1 MAGLPS
7 DRAPGREDLSVLG
20 DLELTT
26 GLAPRSADEARRQV
40 AAACRIVARYGH
52 EDLTLGHVSVRGPG
66 EHEVYI
72 KAKGKALGEV
82 TPDDVML
89 VRLDDPEG
97 HLAPGAHLETV
108 MHTETYRA
116 RPDVSAA
123 IHTHAVYATALGATV
138 SSLEYLSHDAVLF
151 NDGVGLY
158 NASVGMV
165 MTRDDGRA
173 VADALGGH
181 RAVLLQN
188 HGMLAVGEDIRWAVL
203 SALTLERAVRVQV
216 LASSLGEFTPIPAAS
231 VDEIHLTKYQSAF
244 LDEYW
249 SAWVRKLPSASEGRR

>member
-1 MAGLPS
+1 M
-7 DRAPGREDLSVLG
+7 SVFG
-20 DLELTT
+20 DLELSS
-26 GLAPRSADEARRQV
+26 GHPPRSADEARLQV
-40 AAACRIVARYGH
+40 AAACRIIARYGH
-52 EDLTLGHVSVRGPG
+52 EDLTLGHVAVRGPSG
-66 EHEVYI
+66 QDIYI

-89 VRLDDPEG
+89 VRLDDPDG
-97 HLAPGAHLETV
+97 HLSPAAHLETV

-116 RPDVSAA
+116 RADVGAS
-123 IHTHAVYATALGATV
+123 IHTHALYATALGATS
-138 SSLEYLSHDAVLF
+138 SSLEWLSHDAVLF

-173 VADALGGH
+173 VADALGNR

-188 HGMLAVGEDIRWAVL
+188 HGMLAVGNDIRWAVL
-203 SALTLERAVRVQV
+203 SALTLERAVRVQMI
-216 LASSLGEFTPIPAAS
+216 ASALGNFTPIPADQI
-231 VDEIHLTKYQSAF
+231 DEIHLTKYQAPF

-249 SAWVRKLPSASEGRR
+249 CAWNRSLAASPPEQLP